1 MTSNEVK
8 NKFLEYFKSKN
19 HEIIQSSSLVPIDD
33 DTLLFNNAG
42 ITPLKKYFDG
52 SEVPKNKRMVN
63 FQKCLRTNDIESVG
77 DGYHHTFFEM
87 LGNFSIGDYFKKE
100 AIEFSYDLLVNCF
113 NLDLNKLYMTYYP
126 SDLETRDLW
135 LNLGIKEDHLIPVE
149 NNFWEIGEGPCGPDS
164 EIFYD
169 KGEKF
174 DSNKLGV
181 KLIKD
186 EIDNERYIEIWNN
199 VFSQFNAKE
208 NESRENYKE
217 LPSKNI
223 DTGMGFERMVMV
235 IQNKES
241 TYNTDLFTPILNEI
255 ENISNIKYNNQKEFR
270 IIADHIRSLVFTL
283 NDNAVFSNE
292 KRGYVIRRILRRASV
307 FAKNIDI
314 DEPFLYKLVDV
325 VVDIMKTSYPELESN
340 KEKIKNLIFS
350 EEILFSKTLNEGEKK
365 LKEYVKLNKIS
376 SKEVFKLYDT
386 YGFPFELTK
395 EYLKEYNIE
404 VDKKEFDEYMNV
416 QKENSKSNSKKQSMN
431 IQNEELL
438 KFKEKSTFLYNEY
451 EIETKIIKKI
461 DNMIILEK
469 TPFYAESGGQV
480 SDNGYIN
487 NIKVLSVIK
496 APNKQHIH
504 IVEDN
509 DLKEQDV
516 VIAKINKNRRINISK
531 NHTVTHLIHKSLKE
545 LLGENVHQCG
555 SKVDENE
562 FRFDFNYSSEI
573 SDNKVIE
580 IEQLANNKLKNNK
593 VDISYKQ
600 IEEAK
605 KLNAVMLFSEKYD
618 DIVRV
623 VNIGDSIELCG
634 GTHIEDL
641 NLIKRIAIKSI
652 ENKGANLYR
661 ISGTCDDFI
670 EKELFYSIEPYNEEM
685 IKLLKKAENILSE
698 AKKINVELKFN
709 IKIDNSKPTS
719 YKDVV
724 FNKNEAIMTRNK
736 VKELEKEYVS
746 KKEQK
751 ILSNLDVFNNEIKSC
766 NDIEYMILKLE
777 NYDNRLLKPII
788 DALLE
793 KLSNGVVFISN
804 INDNN
809 VNYLMKSKIEDI
821 DCNLIVKDIS
831 IKTSGNGGGNKYFA
845 QGGGTNI
852 SNLDIYLEEIDNIIK
867 NVKI

>member
-241 TYNTDLFTPILNEI
+241 TYDTDLFTPILNEI

-314 DEPFLYKLVDV
+314 NEPFLYKLVDV

-793 KLSNGVVFISN
+793 KLNNGVVFISN